1 MLRELLS
8 AVRKG
13 SVIEVNGQ
21 VLGKTV
27 RREAREYYSRT
38 GQNMLTF

>member
-27 RREAREYYSRT
+27 RRKDIIAE
-38 GQNMLTF
+38 QNMLTL